1 MRAWGSQS
9 EVEKIEKILVKHPRD
24 AYGNQEAL
32 DANWKDLG
40 YTAPVNYVKA
50 LEEYERFLSVI
61 KEHVPE
67 VHFLPARDDTGLDS
81 LYARDSCMITDE
93 GAILFNM
100 GKLQR
105 RKEAVAAGEFFEEL
119 GLPHRGSIIGEG
131 TMEAGDMAWLDPETL
146 AVGLS
151 YRTNPEGVRQLRE
164 YAKGKFS
171 VLDYP
176 IPHWNGPEECLHLM
190 SFISPVNHRAAVV
203 YSKQMPVTFRKE
215 LLRRGYTLIE
225 VPHEEYDTM
234 ACNVLALEPGLVLMI
249 AGNPVTKK
257 RLQQAGMEV
266 LEFPGTEICWKGGG
280 GPTCLTRPLLRRYR

>member
-9 EVEKIEKILVKHPRD
+9 EVEKIEKILVKHPRE
-24 AYGNQEAL
+24 AYGSQAML
-32 DANWKDLG
+32 DVNWKDLG

-50 LEEYERFLSVI
+50 LEEYEQFLSI
-61 KEHVPE
+61 LEEHVPE
-67 VHFLPARDDTGLDS
+67 VHFLPASDGTGPDS

-105 RKEAVAAGEFFEEL
+105 RKEAAAAGDFFGEL
-119 GLPHRGSIIGEG
+119 GLPLQGSITGEG

-164 YAKGKFS
+164 YAKGEFA

-190 SFISPVNHRAAVV
+190 SFISPVDRKAAVV
-203 YSKQMPVTFRKE
+203 YSKQMPVTFRQE
-215 LLRRGYTLIE
+215 LVRRGYTLIE
-225 VPHEEYDTM
+225 VPDQEYDTM
-234 ACNVLALEPGLVLMI
+234 ACNVLALEPGLLLMI

-280 GPTCLTRPLLRRYR
+280 GPTCLTRPLLRRY

>member
-9 EVEKIEKILVKHPRD
+9 EVEKIEKILIKHPRE
-24 AYGNQEAL
+24 AYGSQEVL

-40 YTAPVNYVKA
+40 YTAPVNYTKA
-50 LEEYERFLSVI
+50 LEEYEEFLSVI
-61 KEHVPE
+61 TKYVPE
-67 VHFLPARDDTGLDS
+67 VHYLPASENTGPDS
-81 LYARDSCMITDE
+81 MYARDSCMITDE
-93 GAILFNM
+93 GSILFNM
-100 GKLQR
+100 GKPQR
-105 RKEAVAAGEFFEEL
+105 QAEAEAAGKLFEKI
-119 GLPHRGSIIGEG
+119 GLPALGSIAGEG
-131 TMEAGDMAWLDPETL
+131 AMEAGDMAWLDPETL

-164 YAKGKFS
+164 YGAGKFT

-190 SFISPVNHRAAVV
+190 SFISPVDRKAAVV
-203 YSKQMPVTFRKE
+203 YSRQMPVTFRQE
-215 LLRRGYTLIE
+215 LLRRGYRFIE
-225 VPHEEYDTM
+225 VPDEEYDTM

-280 GPTCLTRPLLRRYR
+280 GPTCLTRPLLRRY